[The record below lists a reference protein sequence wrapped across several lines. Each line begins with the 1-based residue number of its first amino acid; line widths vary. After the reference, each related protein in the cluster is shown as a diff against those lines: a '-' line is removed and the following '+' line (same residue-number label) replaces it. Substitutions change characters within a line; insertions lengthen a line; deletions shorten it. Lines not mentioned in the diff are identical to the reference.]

1 MSFEPEEPQSFLV
14 AVYLRLTGTGS
25 AAQCLFIAQ
34 PLTIPRP
41 GLTLDSEGGECIEN
55 IENIENIEMPATV
68 FAGTC
73 PEQRPG
79 TRAPAQCL
87 QQECSIAG
95 DSSPAALNLGQY
107 TAVVN
112 CIE

>member
-1 MSFEPEEPQSFLV
+1 
-14 AVYLRLTGTGS
+14 
-25 AAQCLFIAQ
+25 
-34 PLTIPRP
+34 
-41 GLTLDSEGGECIEN
+41 
-55 IENIENIEMPATV
+55 MPATV

-87 QQECSIAG
+87 QQECSVAG

-112 CIE
+112 CIELDNITQASGVPTSRKIFLDNAFSEVAMPEAGS